1 MFCET
6 KPTNP
11 EFLDTSK
18 MDIVLSPGDF
28 EGRNVQRGIRYSCL
42 GSMGQL
48 QPAAVGIINQFTTL
62 SEERGDLA
70 VVTAAMISWIRC
82 VGGEYCVVNCS
93 PFVLVMED
101 DPDQNFFWDWGC
113 LT

>member
-1 MFCET
+1 M
-6 KPTNP
+6 
-11 EFLDTSK
+11 
-18 MDIVLSPGDF
+18 
-28 EGRNVQRGIRYSCL
+28 
-42 GSMGQL
+42 
-48 QPAAVGIINQFTTL
+48 TL